1 MAFADE
7 NGISGSE
14 GLLEVYMQD
23 VYNEVWETKDLKRI
37 KIKDMETSHI
47 INSVKMIVKSIHNKR
62 YWRVEYL
69 PALIKQLK
77 KRNVEYKSLIK

>member
-37 KIKDMETSHI
+37 RIKDMETSHI
-47 INSVKMIVKSIHNKR
+47 INSVKMIVRSKR
-62 YWRVEYL
+62 GWRIEYL

-77 KRNVEYKSLIK
+77 KRNVEYKNLLK